1 MSSSNSSRSKIDSA
15 TWEKFF
21 EACCDIP
28 SETRKK
34 YASAFVKQ
42 RIQPH
47 LLRDL
52 GKDDLKELGIS
63 ALGDQLAIINYINYC
78 DGTPP
83 EFLPP
88 PKKVVAPPPAPPART
103 VHRND
108 AYVDDDILM
117 LEEEDVYSPTKPVL
131 STAPDRHDIYHIK
144 MPTGESN
151 SKRAKN
157 ILEVHNNLR
166 EQGVIKRGVT
176 GVRRSGMELH
186 SVSSHS
192 KPIQKQSPLK
202 PKPTAALVV
211 QDTDIT
217 SSTAAGWLPTR
228 SLRSDAISTKTMV
241 VKDASSTLVG
251 RGMVA
256 NRSTPSKLT
265 GTKIPVRVNLGDEI
279 AAALR
284 APLRSPIKRAT
295 VRYEEDDGM
304 FDIGAHEDYLEEESL
319 FDIVPAARKI
329 PKIVEQQRPPISE
342 RIQLVR
348 KREGRP
354 IITLDGRKLTLSGS
368 GGGGRKLNIGGK
380 GVMKKGK
387 GGGRGL
393 SILER
398 ISF

>member
-1 MSSSNSSRSKIDSA
+1 
-15 TWEKFF
+15 
-21 EACCDIP
+21 
-28 SETRKK
+28 
-34 YASAFVKQ
+34 
-42 RIQPH
+42 
-47 LLRDL
+47 
-52 GKDDLKELGIS
+52 
-63 ALGDQLAIINYINYC
+63 
-78 DGTPP
+78 
-83 EFLPP
+83 
-88 PKKVVAPPPAPPART
+88 
-103 VHRND
+103 
-108 AYVDDDILM
+108 M

-166 EQGVIKRGVT
+166 EQGVT

-251 RGMVA
+251 RGISGMVA
-256 NRSTPSKLT
+256 NRTTPSKLT
-265 GTKIPVRVNLGDEI
+265 GNKIPVRVNLGDEI

-284 APLRSPIKRAT
+284 APLRSPIKRTT

-304 FDIGAHEDYLEEESL
+304 FDIGGL
-319 FDIVPAARKI
+319 FF
-329 PKIVEQQRPPISE
+329 
-342 RIQLVR
+342 
-348 KREGRP
+348 
-354 IITLDGRKLTLSGS
+354 II
-368 GGGGRKLNIGGK
+368 
-380 GVMKKGK
+380 
-387 GGGRGL
+387 
-393 SILER
+393 
-398 ISF
+398 